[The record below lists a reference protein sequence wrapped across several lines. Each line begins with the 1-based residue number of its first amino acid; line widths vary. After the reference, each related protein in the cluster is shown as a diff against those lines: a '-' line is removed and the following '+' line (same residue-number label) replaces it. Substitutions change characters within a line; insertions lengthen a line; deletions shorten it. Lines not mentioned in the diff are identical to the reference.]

1 MNSFPASW
9 IPFYRPLSLRLGT
22 EKTVDPDKPQI
33 AQISEMTEAK
43 RSRCS
48 TAKIRSVQVRLKNGV
63 I

>member
-9 IPFYRPLSLRLGT
+9 IPFYRPFSLRLGT

-43 RSRCS
+43 GIVVPPQ
-48 TAKIRSVQVRLKNGV
+48 KSVRYK
-63 I
+63 

>member
-9 IPFYRPLSLRLGT
+9 IPFYRPFSLRLGT

-43 RSRCS
+43 RSVVPPQ
-48 TAKIRSVQVRLKNGV
+48 KSVRYK
-63 I
+63 

>member
-43 RSRCS
+43 GL
-48 TAKIRSVQVRLKNGV
+48 VVPP
-63 I
+63 

>member
-43 RSRCS
+43 GLVVPPV
-48 TAKIRSVQVRLKNGV
+48 KIRSVQVRLKNGV